1 MVGRF
6 QRVGGQFHLDADTYL
21 AMMREEIEAYDELQS
36 ALADAT
42 TDVSARSILDLG
54 SGTGETAKATLQ
66 RHPHATLTGIDSSE
80 DMLSI
85 ARRQIPS
92 ATFVVSRLEDPLPDG
107 PFDIVVSAF
116 AVHHL
121 DARQKMT
128 LFQRISAVLT
138 PGGRY
143 AMLDVVVPEE
153 SVDSPIPL
161 EEGVDTPSSVV
172 EMLQWLEKA
181 GLKSEVV
188 LSEADLAIIGA
199 SAPN

>member
-36 ALADAT
+36 ALAEAT